1 MEFKGTK
8 GEWTVR
14 GNFKA
19 LEVFSSYGTL
29 CAIARQSSI
38 DSNVDSQAEANAKLI
53 ACAPEMLA
61 ILGDIQGA
69 LIMQADPNF
78 KKLINEINE
87 LREKATTI

>member
-14 GNFKA
+14 GNFKC

-53 ACAPEMLA
+53 SCALEMLEVLKD
-61 ILGDIQGA
+61 ILDASYLPEHVNDQIKST
-69 LIMQADPNF
+69 IS
-78 KKLINEINE
+78 
-87 LREKATTI
+87 KATTI